1 MPPPNRTHTAAA
13 AMQRRS
19 GFVVKGGRHT
29 TRACA
34 GQAVGQWDW
43 RCQYILFPAN
53 AGGGGGGVAVKLRYI
68 SFWSRDWMPAMS
80 SGGAQGFLQN
90 GFFDQL
96 CTQLVGW

>member
-1 MPPPNRTHTAAA
+1 
-13 AMQRRS
+13 MQRRS

-53 AGGGGGGVAVKLRYI
+53 AGGGGSCGKIAVHFFLVPRLDA
-68 SFWSRDWMPAMS
+68 SHEQRWSTGLFAKRL
-80 SGGAQGFLQN
+80 F
-90 GFFDQL
+90 
-96 CTQLVGW
+96 